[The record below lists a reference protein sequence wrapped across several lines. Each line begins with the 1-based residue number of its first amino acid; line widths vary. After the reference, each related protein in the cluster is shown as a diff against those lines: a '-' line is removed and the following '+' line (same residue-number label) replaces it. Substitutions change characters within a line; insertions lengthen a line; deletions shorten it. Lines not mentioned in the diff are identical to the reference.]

1 MRLRTLPLG
10 GILLSIFALSA
21 FLLTAPGV
29 QAADT
34 DIVITEIMQ
43 NPAVLADAVGEWF
56 EIHNT
61 GASTV
66 DIQGWTFKDF
76 DTDSFTLPTGSPI
89 NVAAGAY
96 AVLAVDSLTM
106 VGQGVTVLHGYSG
119 MALANGGD
127 ELVALNASLAPVDTV
142 AWDGGPVWPDPT
154 GASMQWDEVGANNND
169 GTHWNAPS
177 TPTFGSGDAGTPGA
191 ANATSSLQAPV
202 VNNVLNRPL
211 VVEATDAPTI
221 TADIT
226 DIDGTISSA
235 TLYVQING
243 GGFVGQPMTL
253 GTPPSYSA
261 TISSQSLGTVVDYY
275 VSAMDNDGLVG
286 SRPVAAPAEFFSYTV
301 QNRVI
306 TPIASIHADSTG
318 YDGTVV
324 TVQGQVYIPGD
335 YKQDGTT
342 VSAYIQ
348 DGSGRG
354 LNIFGSFLSTG
365 TGLLNNTGNVVQ
377 VSGTVSWYAGTTV
390 EITEFDCTLVSSGN
404 PELTPATLST
414 SAAAA
419 PSNEGTFIRSAGLI
433 TAISATGGTNPAH
446 NFTVNDGSGPVVIRV
461 DDDTDPSLT
470 TWALND
476 SLEAAGAGA
485 TFGSDGEIVVGQLSR
500 IINHGPGVDG
510 TPPTLVSATLTGAAQ
525 VTVQFS
531 EAVDATTGNNAGN
544 YEVFEQATP
553 ANTITVNTAAVQGD
567 ASQVVLTL
575 GSAPSS
581 AVIYTVRVNNV
592 EDLNSNVIAANSTT
606 TLVDP
611 NASAVIKINE
621 VMQNPFVLSDS
632 DGEWFEVYNA
642 GSSAVDMNGWTIRD
656 NGIDSHVINNGG
668 PLVISPGEYKVLA
681 RNATAMAGEGVS
693 VFYEYGTDITLGN
706 ADDEIYLVDTTSAI
720 VDSVLWDGGTVWP
733 DPSGASMQWDG
744 TGDNNDGSHWYSNG
758 FAFGSG
764 DLGSP
769 GAANSQD
776 LVTAVPERQLAT
788 SLAENVPNP
797 FNPRTSFSFTLEKNE
812 QVSLKIYDTRGR
824 MVRTVLS
831 GSLKA
836 GSYDRVYSW
845 DGRDDAGRNAP
856 SGIYFFRL
864 STESG
869 FSQAKKMTL
878 LK

>member
-1 MRLRTLPLG
+1 
-10 GILLSIFALSA
+10 
-21 FLLTAPGV
+21 
-29 QAADT
+29 
-34 DIVITEIMQ
+34 
-43 NPAVLADAVGEWF
+43 
-56 EIHNT
+56 
-61 GASTV
+61 
-66 DIQGWTFKDF
+66 
-76 DTDSFTLPTGSPI
+76 
-89 NVAAGAY
+89 
-96 AVLAVDSLTM
+96 
-106 VGQGVTVLHGYSG
+106 
-119 MALANGGD
+119 
-127 ELVALNASLAPVDTV
+127 
-142 AWDGGPVWPDPT
+142 
-154 GASMQWDEVGANNND
+154 
-169 GTHWNAPS
+169 
-177 TPTFGSGDAGTPGA
+177 
-191 ANATSSLQAPV
+191 
-202 VNNVLNRPL
+202 L
-211 VVEATDAPTI
+211 VVEASDSPTI

-226 DIDGTISSA
+226 DVDGTISSA
-235 TLYVQING
+235 TLWVQING
-243 GGFVGQPMTL
+243 GGFVSQPMTL

-261 TISSQSLGTVVDYY
+261 TIGAQPLGTVVDYY
-275 VSAMDNDGLVG
+275 VTAMDNDGLTG

-306 TPIASIHADSTG
+306 TPIANIHADSTN

-335 YKQDGTT
+335 YKQDGTS

-354 LNIFGSFLSTG
+354 LNIFGTYLSTG
-365 TGLLNNTGNVVQ
+365 TTLLNDTSNVVQ
-377 VSGTVSWYAGTTV
+377 VSGTVSWYGGTTV
-390 EITEFDCTLVSSGN
+390 EITGFDCTLVSTGN

-414 SAAAA
+414 GAAAA
-419 PSNEGTFIRSAGLI
+419 PSNEGTFIRSVGLI
-433 TAISATGGTNPAH
+433 TAISATAGTNPAH

-461 DDDTDPSLT
+461 DDDTDPGLT
-470 TWALND
+470 SWAIND

-485 TFGSDGEIVVGQLSR
+485 TFGTDGEILVGQLSR
-500 IINHGPGVDG
+500 LINYGQGVDS
-510 TPPTLVSATLTGAAQ
+510 TPPSLVSATLTGPTQ

-531 EAVDATTGNNAGN
+531 EDVDATTGNNAGN

-553 ANTITVNTAAVQGD
+553 ANTITVNSAAVQGD

-693 VFYEYGTDITLGN
+693 VFYEYGADITLGN

-720 VDSVLWDGGTVWP
+720 VDSVLWDGGPVWP

-744 TGDNNDGSHWYSNG
+744 TGDNNDGANWYSNG

-776 LVTAVPERQLAT
+776 TVTGTPQLKLTTRLDAN
-788 SLAENVPNP
+788 SPNP
-797 FNPRTSFSFTLEKNE
+797 FNPRTSFSFTLDKTE

-824 MVRTVLS
+824 LVRTVVN

-845 DGRDDAGRNAP
+845 DGRDDAGRVSP

-864 STESG
+864 NTESG